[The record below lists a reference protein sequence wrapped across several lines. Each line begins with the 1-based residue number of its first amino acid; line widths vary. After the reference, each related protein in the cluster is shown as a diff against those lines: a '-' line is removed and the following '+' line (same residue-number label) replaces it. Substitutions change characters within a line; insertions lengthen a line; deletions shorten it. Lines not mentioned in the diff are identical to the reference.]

1 MAQEPLKP
9 SDYTERLG
17 EQFIRIEEDLI
28 CTRFVGTY
36 TPDEANRLLSLC
48 DELHRKYGRVYML
61 SDMSAMKPPPPETR
75 KILAKWP
82 LVGNYALVA
91 YGVGRPMRV
100 IIQLVLA
107 GRRLLG
113 MGDFDVHVA
122 ADELSGR
129 QWIAEHRRK
138 LPAPK

>member
-1 MAQEPLKP
+1 MAWEPLKP
-9 SDYTERLG
+9 ADYTQRLG
-17 EQFIRIEEDLI
+17 AQLMRIEEDVI

-36 TPDEANRLLSLC
+36 TPDEANRLLAIC

-61 SDMSAMKPPPPETR
+61 SDMAVMEPPPHETR

-82 LVGNYALVA
+82 LVGNYALIA
-91 YGVGRPMRV
+91 YGVSPPMRV
-100 IIQLVLA
+100 IMRLVLA

-113 MGDFDVHVA
+113 KSDFDVYVA

-138 LPAPK
+138 LLAPK